1 MPLMKE
7 PIIECKEVSFAF
19 DGHVVVEN
27 VSLAINRGDYVGL
40 IGPNGAGKTTL
51 IKVFLGLLKPTSGT
65 VNLFGHDIKH
75 FHDWHRIGY
84 VPQKATSF
92 DPAFPVTVEEVVAM
106 GRVPVIGLGRRFTP
120 ADHAAVKKA
129 MIIVGIDNLAGKRI
143 GELSGGQQ
151 QRVFI
156 ARALASEPEM
166 LILDEPTTGVDAR
179 SQHEFYHFLHGLNS
193 QEHMTLILISHDT
206 SMVNLHISKLL
217 CLNRT
222 LMDKGCNVEFLEHPH
237 EHAGRHMHDRE
248 TTHPLMK
255 EVHHR
260 H

>member
-1 MPLMKE
+1 MKE
-7 PIIECKEVSFAF
+7 PIIECDQVSFAF
-19 DGHVVVEN
+19 DGHLVLERVTM
-27 VSLAINRGDYVGL
+27 AIDRGDYVGL

-51 IKVFLGLLKPTSGT
+51 IKVFLGLLKPSAGS
-65 VNLFGHDIKH
+65 VKIFGHDSRH
-75 FHDWHRIGY
+75 FRDWHRIGY

-106 GRVPVIGLGRRFTP
+106 GRVPVVGLGRRFS
-120 ADHAAVKKA
+120 AIDDAAVKKA
-129 MIIVGIDNLAGKRI
+129 MRVVGIESLAARRI

-156 ARALASEPEM
+156 ARALASEPEL
-166 LILDEPTTGVDAR
+166 LILDEPTGGVDAT
-179 SQHEFYHFLHGLNS
+179 SQHEFYHLLHSLNS

-206 SMVNLHISKLL
+206 SMVNLHISKLF

-222 LMDKGCNVEFLEHPH
+222 LMDKGCTVEFLEHPH
-237 EHAGRHMHDRE
+237 AHGRTHPHYGE
-248 TTHPLMK
+248 EKHPLMK